1 MLQPTQEA
9 IQEKKQWLYSG
20 SNRKKKHLRPPSDGL
35 VSYNNSAKVLDACF
49 AHVDELGAESGG
61 AAEDSGAADES
72 QLRLKENRD
81 IRDSVDSLMRT
92 EIDGPFVGFLEDPD
106 YAPLRVQVL
115 EILQNKFGFERP
127 RSNAQVASSLCASTS
142 HHGSF
147 ANILL
152 DFVSR
157 AHKFVSGLSGCMCY
171 NLVIQIVTGGG
182 KTVIP
187 LIILEYFHAHLS
199 KEGEDGSRA
208 IEANTIITPVESFE
222 ASWDQGKY
230 GSHAQKSACALQLI
244 VTRPQLAALRVT
256 QTATVTVTVSRTS
269 ALLSR
274 RMPRSMGKFWSTR
287 SIHATGSAW
296 QTRSGFKAPVM
307 QPISSVF
314 VWLFMRVIPRD
325 LATKFGV
332 SSPAPAFFVLECLGN
347 LQWPQPNQ
355 IGASIS
361 FM

>member
-1 MLQPTQEA
+1 MFQPTQEA
-9 IQEKKQWLYSG
+9 IQDKRNWLYSG
-20 SNRKKKHLRPPSDGL
+20 SNRKKQHLRPPSDGL

-81 IRDSVDSLMRT
+81 IRDSVDGLMRT

-147 ANILL
+147 ANIIL

-157 AHKFVSGLSGCMCY
+157 AHKFVSCLLGCMCY

-199 KEGEDGSRA
+199 KEG
-208 IEANTIITPVESFE
+208 
-222 ASWDQGKY
+222 
-230 GSHAQKSACALQLI
+230 
-244 VTRPQLAALRVT
+244 
-256 QTATVTVTVSRTS
+256 
-269 ALLSR
+269 
-274 RMPRSMGKFWSTR
+274 
-287 SIHATGSAW
+287 
-296 QTRSGFKAPVM
+296 
-307 QPISSVF
+307 
-314 VWLFMRVIPRD
+314 
-325 LATKFGV
+325 
-332 SSPAPAFFVLECLGN
+332 
-347 LQWPQPNQ
+347 
-355 IGASIS
+355 
-361 FM
+361 